1 MQSKVLLIYTGG
13 TIGMVQDPETGAL
26 NPFDFE
32 HLIDQVPEL
41 KKFKVQLKV
50 HSFNPPIDSSNMSPK
65 IWLEMSQIIFENY
78 SSFDGFV
85 ILHGSDT
92 MAYTA
97 SALSFMLQNLSKP
110 VVLTGS
116 QLPIGV
122 IRTDGKENLIT
133 AIEIAAA
140 KQRGKAI
147 VPEVC
152 IYFEYKL
159 FRGNRTLKYNSE
171 HFDAFR
177 SPNYPHLCE
186 AGINLNFNTQCIR
199 ALPSKPLK
207 INKALENSVV
217 VLTIFP
223 GINSS
228 VVKSILSIKGLKGVI
243 IETFGAGN
251 APTDATFLNELLK
264 AINKG
269 IIIASIT
276 QCMKGKVMPGL
287 YETSRRLQ
295 EIGVLNGADLT
306 KEAAIAKLMHL
317 LGNYTDKKIIKQL
330 FETSLAGEM

>member
-1 MQSKVLLIYTGG
+1 
-13 TIGMVQDPETGAL
+13 
-26 NPFDFE
+26 
-32 HLIDQVPEL
+32 
-41 KKFKVQLKV
+41 
-50 HSFNPPIDSSNMSPK
+50 MSPK
-65 IWLEMSQIIFENY
+65 IWLELSQIIFENY
-78 SSFDGFV
+78 SNFDGFV

-177 SPNYPHLCE
+177 SPNYPNLCE
-186 AGINLNFNTQCIR
+186 AGINLNFNKKYIR

-207 INKALENSVV
+207 LNKSLENSVV

-243 IETFGAGN
+243 IETFGSGN
-251 APTDATFLNELLK
+251 APTNKAFLNELQK

-269 IIIASIT
+269 IVIVNIT
-276 QCMKGKVMPGL
+276 QCMKGKVIPGL
-287 YETSRRLQ
+287 YETSLRLQ
-295 EIGVLNGADLT
+295 EMGVLNGADLT

-317 LGNYTDKKIIKQL
+317 LGNYTDKKTIKQL
-330 FETSLAGEM
+330 FESSLAGEM

>member
-1 MQSKVLLIYTGG
+1 
-13 TIGMVQDPETGAL
+13 MVQDPATGAL
-26 NPFDFE
+26 KPFDFE

-50 HSFNPPIDSSNMSPK
+50 YSFSPPIDSSNMSPK
-65 IWLEMSQIIFENY
+65 IWLELGQIIFENY
-78 SSFDGFV
+78 SNFDGFV

-140 KQRGKAI
+140 KKRGKAV

-186 AGINLNFNTQCIR
+186 AGINLDFNKKYIR
-199 ALPSKPLK
+199 VLPTKPLK
-207 INKALENSVV
+207 LNKALENAVV

-243 IETFGAGN
+243 IETFGSGN
-251 APTDATFLNELLK
+251 APTDTAFLNELTK

-269 IIIASIT
+269 IIIANIT
-276 QCMKGKVMPGL
+276 QCMKGKVVPGL

-295 EIGVLNGADLT
+295 EMGVLNGADLT

-317 LGNYTDKKIIKQL
+317 LGNYTDKQKIKHL

>member
-50 HSFNPPIDSSNMSPK
+50 QSFNPPIDSSNMSPK
-65 IWLEMSQIIFENY
+65 IWLELSQIIFENY

-207 INKALENSVV
+207 LNKALENSVV

>member
-50 HSFNPPIDSSNMSPK
+50 QSFNPPIDSSNMSPK

-207 INKALENSVV
+207 LNKALENSVV

>member
-1 MQSKVLLIYTGG
+1 
-13 TIGMVQDPETGAL
+13 MVQDPETGAL

-50 HSFNPPIDSSNMSPK
+50 QSFNPPIDSSNMSPK
-65 IWLEMSQIIFENY
+65 IWLELSQIIFENY

-207 INKALENSVV
+207 LNKALENSVV

>member
-1 MQSKVLLIYTGG
+1 LQSKVLLIYTGG

-50 HSFNPPIDSSNMSPK
+50 QSFNPPIDSSNMSPK

-207 INKALENSVV
+207 LNKALENSVV

>member
-1 MQSKVLLIYTGG
+1 
-13 TIGMVQDPETGAL
+13 MVQDPETGAL
-26 NPFDFE
+26 KPFDFE

-65 IWLEMSQIIFENY
+65 IWVELGKIIHDSYAN
-78 SSFDGFV
+78 FDGFV

-97 SALSFMLQNLSKP
+97 SALSFILQNLSKP

-186 AGINLNFNTQCIR
+186 AGINLDFNKKYVRSQPT
-199 ALPSKPLK
+199 KTLK
-207 INKALENSVV
+207 LNQTLENAVV

-223 GINSS
+223 GINSA

-243 IETFGAGN
+243 IETFGSGN
-251 APTDATFLNELLK
+251 APTDKVFLNELKK
-264 AINKG
+264 AIERG
-269 IIIASIT
+269 IVIANIT
-276 QCMKGKVMPGL
+276 QCMKGKVVPGL
-287 YETSRRLQ
+287 YETSSGLQ
-295 EIGVLNGADLT
+295 KMGVLNGADIT
-306 KEAAIAKLMHL
+306 KEAAITKLMHL
-317 LGNYTDKKIIKQL
+317 LGNYSDKQKIKQL
-330 FETSLAGEM
+330 FESSLAGEL